1 MAKAGKRSI
10 RGQIAHEAMESIGGL
25 NRVTHSQD
33 NQIVGLDDA
42 PNAHLMAPGAARPLL
57 PLLVPVIADLGFHLV
72 RARMTSEGE
81 RMILQIMAENDAGTI
96 AIEDCEAISHA
107 VSAMLDVEDPISGN
121 YTLEISS
128 PGMGRPLTRPLDF
141 ERWAGLEAKVELR
154 NSVDGRRRFRGLV
167 DGFEDGEARL
177 KVALD
182 GYATPQVLGFALADI
197 VEARLVPD
205 DAALRQSLKA
215 GKVRKK

>member
-1 MAKAGKRSI
+1 M
-10 RGQIAHEAMESIGGL
+10 HEAMESISGL

-33 NQIVGLDDA
+33 DRTFGLDDA

-141 ERWAGLEAKVELR
+141 ERWAGLEAKVELH

-177 KVALD
+177 KIALD
-182 GYATPQVLGFALADI
+182 DHENPQVLGFALADI
-197 VEARLVPD
+197 AEARLVPD
-205 DAALRQSLKA
+205 DAVLRQSLKA
-215 GKVRKK
+215 GKARKK

>member
-1 MAKAGKRSI
+1 VK
-10 RGQIAHEAMESIGGL
+10 
-25 NRVTHSQD
+25 HSQD
-33 NQIVGLDDA
+33 DQIESLNDA

-96 AIEDCEAISHA
+96 AIEECEAISHA

-141 ERWAGLEAKVELR
+141 ERWAGLEAKLELQH
-154 NSVDGRRRFRGLV
+154 SVDGRRRFRGLV

-182 GYATPQVLGFALADI
+182 GYETPQVLGFALADI
-197 VEARLVPD
+197 AEARLVPD
-205 DAALRQSLKA
+205 DAALRKSLKA
-215 GKVRKK
+215 GKTRKK

>member
-1 MAKAGKRSI
+1 M
-10 RGQIAHEAMESIGGL
+10 
-25 NRVTHSQD
+25 THSHD
-33 NQIVGLDDA
+33 DQIVGPDNV

-141 ERWAGLEAKVELR
+141 ERWVGLEAKVELH

-182 GYATPQVLGFALADI
+182 NYENLQVLGFALADI
-197 VEARLVPD
+197 AEARLVPD

-215 GKVRKK
+215 RKARKK

>member
-1 MAKAGKRSI
+1 
-10 RGQIAHEAMESIGGL
+10 MESISGL
-25 NRVTHSQD
+25 NRVTYSQD
-33 NQIVGLDDA
+33 DRTFGLDDA

-141 ERWAGLEAKVELR
+141 ERWVGLEAKVELH

-182 GYATPQVLGFALADI
+182 NYENPQILGFALADI
-197 VEARLVPD
+197 AEARLVPD

-215 GKVRKK
+215 GKAQKK

>member
-1 MAKAGKRSI
+1 M
-10 RGQIAHEAMESIGGL
+10 HEATESISGL

-33 NQIVGLDDA
+33 DQIVGLDDA

-96 AIEDCEAISHA
+96 AIEECEAISHA

-141 ERWAGLEAKVELR
+141 ERWAGFEAKLELQH
-154 NSVDGRRRFRGLV
+154 SVDGRRRFRGLV

-182 GYATPQVLGFALADI
+182 GYETSQVLGFALADI
-197 VEARLVPD
+197 AEARLVPD
-205 DAALRQSLKA
+205 DAALRKSLKA
-215 GKVRKK
+215 GKTRKK

>member
-1 MAKAGKRSI
+1 M
-10 RGQIAHEAMESIGGL
+10 
-25 NRVTHSQD
+25 THSQD
-33 NQIVGLDDA
+33 DQIVRLDDA

-81 RMILQIMAENDAGTI
+81 HLILQIMAENDAGTI

-141 ERWAGLEAKVELR
+141 ERWAGLEAKVELH
-154 NSVDGRRRFRGLV
+154 NSVDGRRRFRGMV

-182 GYATPQVLGFALADI
+182 DHENPQVLGFALVDI
-197 VEARLVPD
+197 AEARLVPD
-205 DAALRQSLKA
+205 DAVLRQSLKA
-215 GKVRKK
+215 GKARKK

>member
-1 MAKAGKRSI
+1 
-10 RGQIAHEAMESIGGL
+10 MESISGL

-33 NQIVGLDDA
+33 DQIVRLDGA

-72 RARMTSEGE
+72 RARITSEGE

-96 AIEDCEAISHA
+96 AIEECEAISHA

-141 ERWAGLEAKVELR
+141 ERWAGLEAKVELH

-182 GYATPQVLGFALADI
+182 DYETPQVLGFALADI
-197 VEARLVPD
+197 AEARLVPD
-205 DAALRQSLKA
+205 DAALRKSLKA
-215 GKVRKK
+215 GKARKK

>member
-1 MAKAGKRSI
+1 MK
-10 RGQIAHEAMESIGGL
+10 
-25 NRVTHSQD
+25 HSQD
-33 NQIVGLDDA
+33 NQIESLNDA

-81 RMILQIMAENDAGTI
+81 SMILQIMAENDAGTI
-96 AIEDCEAISHA
+96 VIEDCEAISHA

-141 ERWAGLEAKVELR
+141 ERWAGLEAKVELH

-182 GYATPQVLGFALADI
+182 GYETPQVLGFALADI
-197 VEARLVPD
+197 AEARLVPD
-205 DAALRQSLKA
+205 DAALRKSLKA
-215 GKVRKK
+215 GKTRKK

>member
-1 MAKAGKRSI
+1 
-10 RGQIAHEAMESIGGL
+10 MESISGL

-33 NQIVGLDDA
+33 DQIVRLDDA

-141 ERWAGLEAKVELR
+141 ERWAGLEAKVELH

-182 GYATPQVLGFALADI
+182 GYETPQVLGFALADI
-197 VEARLVPD
+197 AEARLVPD

-215 GKVRKK
+215 GKTRKK

>member
-1 MAKAGKRSI
+1 M
-10 RGQIAHEAMESIGGL
+10 HETMESISGL

-33 NQIVGLDDA
+33 DQIVGLDDA

-72 RARMTSEGE
+72 RVRMTSEGE

-141 ERWAGLEAKVELR
+141 ERWAGLEAKVELH

-182 GYATPQVLGFALADI
+182 DYENPQVLGFALADI
-197 VEARLVPD
+197 AEARLVPH

-215 GKVRKK
+215 GKARKK

>member
-1 MAKAGKRSI
+1 
-10 RGQIAHEAMESIGGL
+10 
-25 NRVTHSQD
+25 
-33 NQIVGLDDA
+33 
-42 PNAHLMAPGAARPLL
+42 
-57 PLLVPVIADLGFHLV
+57 
-72 RARMTSEGE
+72 
-81 RMILQIMAENDAGTI
+81 MILQIIAENDAGTV
-96 AIEDCEAISHA
+96 AIEDCEAISYA

-205 DAALRQSLKA
+205 DAAFRQSLKA

>member
-1 MAKAGKRSI
+1 
-10 RGQIAHEAMESIGGL
+10 MESISGL

-33 NQIVGLDDA
+33 DQIVRLDDA

-141 ERWAGLEAKVELR
+141 ERWAGLEAKVELH

-182 GYATPQVLGFALADI
+182 GYETPQVLGFALADI
-197 VEARLVPD
+197 AEARLVPD
-205 DAALRQSLKA
+205 DAALRKSLKA
-215 GKVRKK
+215 GKTRKK

>member
-1 MAKAGKRSI
+1 MYKAMKSI
-10 RGQIAHEAMESIGGL
+10 SGQNA
-25 NRVTHSQD
+25 VTHSQD
-33 NQIVGLDDA
+33 DQIERPDDA

-57 PLLVPVIADLGFHLV
+57 PLLVPAIADLGFHLV

-128 PGMGRPLTRPLDF
+128 PGMGRPLTRPKDF
-141 ERWAGLEAKVELR
+141 ERWAGLEAKLELQH
-154 NSVDGRRRFRGLV
+154 SVDGRRRFRGLV
-167 DGFEDGEARL
+167 DGFEAGEARL
-177 KVALD
+177 QVALD
-182 GYATPQVLGFALADI
+182 GFETPQVLGFALADI
-197 VEARLVPD
+197 SEARLVPD

-215 GKVRKK
+215 GKARKK

>member
-1 MAKAGKRSI
+1 
-10 RGQIAHEAMESIGGL
+10 MESISGF

-33 NQIVGLDDA
+33 DQIVRLDDA
-42 PNAHLMAPGAARPLL
+42 ANAHLMAPGAPRPLL

-128 PGMGRPLTRPLDF
+128 PGMGRPLDT
-141 ERWAGLEAKVELR
+141 
-154 NSVDGRRRFRGLV
+154 
-167 DGFEDGEARL
+167 
-177 KVALD
+177 
-182 GYATPQVLGFALADI
+182 
-197 VEARLVPD
+197 
-205 DAALRQSLKA
+205 AA
-215 GKVRKK
+215 

>member
-1 MAKAGKRSI
+1 MK
-10 RGQIAHEAMESIGGL
+10 
-25 NRVTHSQD
+25 HSQD
-33 NQIVGLDDA
+33 NQIESLNDA

-96 AIEDCEAISHA
+96 AIEDCEEISHA
-107 VSAMLDVEDPISGN
+107 VSAMLDVEDPILGN

-141 ERWAGLEAKVELR
+141 ERWAGLEAKLELQH
-154 NSVDGRRRFRGLV
+154 SVDGRRRFRGLV

-182 GYATPQVLGFALADI
+182 SYETPQVLGFALADI
-197 VEARLVPD
+197 AEARLVPD
-205 DAALRQSLKA
+205 DAALRKSLKA
-215 GKVRKK
+215 GKTRKK

>member
-1 MAKAGKRSI
+1 VK
-10 RGQIAHEAMESIGGL
+10 
-25 NRVTHSQD
+25 HSQD
-33 NQIVGLDDA
+33 NQIESLNDA

-96 AIEDCEAISHA
+96 AIEECEAISHA

-141 ERWAGLEAKVELR
+141 ERWAGLEAKLELQH
-154 NSVDGRRRFRGLV
+154 SVDGRRRFRGLV

-182 GYATPQVLGFALADI
+182 GYETPQVLGFALADI
-197 VEARLVPD
+197 AEARLVPD
-205 DAALRQSLKA
+205 DAALRKSLKA
-215 GKVRKK
+215 GKTRKK

>member
-1 MAKAGKRSI
+1 MT
-10 RGQIAHEAMESIGGL
+10 
-25 NRVTHSQD
+25 NSQD
-33 NQIVGLDDA
+33 NQIVRPEDA
-42 PNAHLMAPGAARPLL
+42 PSAHLMAPGAARPLL

-81 RMILQIMAENDAGTI
+81 RKILQIMAENDAGII